1 MKKTQYNSKIQYGS
15 SIGLVL
21 LLSLLCYTGTA
32 FIGYKVVAYILL
44 LAVSLLAMLF
54 DIKPVLFAAILSAL
68 IWNFFFIPPT
78 FTLHISNTEDSF
90 LFLMYF
96 VIALLSAVLSSKIKK
111 AESKARDKAEKEKT
125 IKLYNTLLNSL
136 SHELRTPIA
145 TIIGAIDTLKDNDI
159 QLSNDNKESLLH
171 QIDRASIRLNGQ
183 VENLLNMSRLES
195 GFLQLKK
202 DWSDIN
208 ELIYLTISKLE
219 NDTNHDI
226 IFEENPTFPLFKID
240 AGILGQ
246 AIFNLL
252 HNAITHTVEGAKI
265 TLSTAYTDTHLI
277 IVIEDSGSGF
287 PEESIEFVFDKF
299 YRLPNSKTGG
309 TGLGLSIVKGFI
321 EAHGGEIFLENSKTS
336 GAKFTISIPAE
347 VSHLAKLK
355 NE

>member
-1 MKKTQYNSKIQYGS
+1 MKKNKYNNKIQYGG

-21 LLSLLCYTGTA
+21 LLSILCYAGTTY
-32 FIGYKVVAYILL
+32 IGYKVVAYILL

-54 DIKPVLFAAILSAL
+54 DIKPVLCAAILSAL

-78 FTLHISNTEDSF
+78 FTLIISNTEDSF

-96 VIALLSAVLSSKIKK
+96 VIALLSAVLSAKIKK

-145 TIIGAIDTLKDNDI
+145 TIIGAIDTLQDKNI
-159 QLSNDNKESLLH
+159 HLSNSNKESLLH

-183 VENLLNMSRLES
+183 VENLLNISRLES

-219 NDTNHDI
+219 NAPSHPI
-226 IFEENPTFPLFKID
+226 IFKENPIFPLFKID

-246 AIFNLL
+246 AIFNIL
-252 HNAITHTVEGAKI
+252 HNAATHTAEGTQI
-265 TLSTAYTDTHLI
+265 NISTAYTDTQLF
-277 IVIEDSGSGF
+277 IVIEDNGSGF
-287 PEESIEFVFDKF
+287 PKESIDFVFDKF

-321 EAHGGEIFLENSKTS
+321 EAHGGEIFLENSNAN